1 MTESPDNSQP
11 PSEEF
16 VQLFTRH
23 QRPLYLF
30 LLTQCPN
37 PIEAEEILQETNVI
51 IWKKYSQFS
60 PGTNFFAWTCKIAR
74 YEFLKHRDRRMK
86 DRIVF
91 SDEFIST
98 VAAEVEE
105 RSATLEQR
113 REALIECLRKL
124 NNKDRELIEKRYSPG
139 ESGKSVAAFLGRPA
153 NAVYQS
159 LSRIRKTLHSCV
171 TRQMGSMG
179 SAATNLE

>member
-1 MTESPDNSQP
+1 MPESIDDPQL

-30 LLTQCPN
+30 LLSQCPN

-51 IWKKYSQFS
+51 IWKKYAQFEV
-60 PGTNFFAWTCKIAR
+60 GTNFFAWTCKIAR
-74 YEFLKHRDRRMK
+74 FEFLKHRERRTRE
-86 DRIVF
+86 RIVF
-91 SDEFIST
+91 SDEFVSM
-98 VAAEVEE
+98 VADEVEE
-105 RSATLEQR
+105 RSVTLEQR

-124 NNKDRELIEKRYSPG
+124 NDKDRQLIEKRYSPG
-139 ESGKSVAAFLGRPA
+139 ESGKSVAQFLNRPA

-159 LSRIRKTLHSCV
+159 LSRIRRTLHTCV
-171 TRQMGSMG
+171 TRRM
-179 SAATNLE
+179 ATPSVNGK

>member
-1 MTESPDNSQP
+1 M
-11 PSEEF
+11 
-16 VQLFTRH
+16 QLFTRH